1 MASVFRGEN
10 EGLPG
15 PYDQATQGE
24 IWRASQNPAP
34 SELAASAAESYRRKA
49 GGQSEAL
56 MRKGM
61 REAIGGMY
69 GMASSRG
76 ANPLQTRAAMYG
88 GAEMSLAGATEAARI
103 RAAEQAQAEELYI
116 ETLLAQQGLY
126 QQAQKNRQDYLL
138 GLSSQSL
145 AEEQAA
151 AEERARWAG
160 VALSAGGSLI
170 AAGSDEFYKKRVED
184 LEKQLEEEKGSSAMR
199 SIGGGM
205 QSMGKSLMSDEK
217 AKAKVELLEDKN
229 YRLGREIERQELLNE
244 LGPYRYPQLEGKA
257 EFRRAE
263 SPVRTVRVP
272 IYESDVPGGIRKI
285 FPKPTGEYEYSTV
298 PGEYVEASDEKYKDR
313 IKELEEEISAK
324 EGMLTTP
331 VVYTGEAKLPPLK
344 YGAKLYTYKATDK
357 VGKKK
362 LEEAP
367 RPGQPLYHFPSDDI
381 YGRGPVQYE
390 TMPYSSGSVYVPP
403 TSQHY
408 TFEPETISASDER
421 AKQSVREIE
430 SSKHAGRV
438 EAISRQLATED
449 AKVQEAMR
457 NRIRAG
463 QLTPEESDAL
473 ARSAPL
479 MRYEYKPE
487 TGLPGG
493 ARVGT
498 GARALGAAGPIGQAM
513 TGEVGGMRVIRP
525 DEGAG
530 AAIGMSAMTA
540 RRQARQQAEIEAIA
554 NELNR
559 LDKRIQSKVPVST
572 EYATRSRGLPF

>member
-10 EGLPG
+10 EGTPG
-15 PYDQATQGE
+15 PYDQATQEE
-24 IWRASQNPAP
+24 IWRASQRRAP

-331 VVYTGEAKLPPLK
+331 VVYTGESKLPRVKRGIELVGK
-344 YGAKLYTYKATDK
+344 GAAKK
-357 VGKKK
+357 VGKKQEK
-362 LEEAP
+362 VP
-367 RPGQPLYHFPSDDI
+367 KPGDPDYYPPEQISE
-381 YGRGPVQYE
+381 RGPVQYE